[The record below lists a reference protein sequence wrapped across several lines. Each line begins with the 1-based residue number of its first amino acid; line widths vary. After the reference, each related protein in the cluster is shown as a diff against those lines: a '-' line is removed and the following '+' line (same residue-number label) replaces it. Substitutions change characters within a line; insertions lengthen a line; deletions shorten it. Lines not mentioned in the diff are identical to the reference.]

1 VRVSLSLF
9 KRKLIKTPLPIFP
22 GNYSQQPIITFKE
35 GFLNQTTYYL
45 DGEKSNAKKVGELLN
60 SIENEDFEFRA
71 YQRKKGWGTAM
82 NLTGLAVNL
91 GSIAYLL
98 TNEITPAT
106 IRPWFLVT
114 LGGGVLLVTGDL
126 LVQNAQ

>member
-1 VRVSLSLF
+1 
-9 KRKLIKTPLPIFP
+9 
-22 GNYSQQPIITFKE
+22 
-35 GFLNQTTYYL
+35 
-45 DGEKSNAKKVGELLN
+45 
-60 SIENEDFEFRA
+60 
-71 YQRKKGWGTAM
+71 M